1 MNPTSPNLRDAA
13 ERCEQ
18 LANWLALLALLAIG
32 IVWPIR

>member
-1 MNPTSPNLRDAA
+1 MRSPWSQLRAGA
-13 ERCEQ
+13 ERYQQ